1 MTPITV
7 KSFPFSYYKD
17 VMLGRQIINFSK
29 TNKTEVNPMKA
40 PIRGLFLTL
49 MAFALLFSVACD
61 YAATTA
67 PEAAK
72 ASAPTGEARSLA
84 DVNFLKWSPATW
96 KQMTSLNAS
105 TVAAKTI
112 TVSAGG
118 EVGGNKTFGNTV
130 EIPAGAIDDNTKISV
145 EVTCMDDQ
153 NPCSAEVE
161 FLPSMTFN
169 VDVKVTMHYGALGF
183 DGDPYMIEI
192 YWIQEDGTGGEV
204 NNYVVDE
211 SNQIIVFYVNH
222 FTRYGWAY

>member
-1 MTPITV
+1 
-7 KSFPFSYYKD
+7 
-17 VMLGRQIINFSK
+17 MLGSTNQNMLK
-29 TNKTEVNPMKA
+29 TNEKEVNPMKA
-40 PIRGLFLTL
+40 RTRGLLLPL
-49 MAFALLFSVACD
+49 MAVALLFSVACD

-72 ASAPTGEARSLA
+72 ASAPITGEARSLA

-105 TVAAKTI
+105 TIAAKTI
-112 TVSAGG
+112 TVTAGG

-130 EIPAGAIDDNTKISV
+130 EIPAGAVDGNTKISV

-169 VDVKVTMHYGALGF
+169 VDVKVTMNFGALGF

-192 YWIQEDGTGGEV
+192 YYIQEDGTGGEIT
-204 NNYVVDE
+204 NYTVDE
-211 SNQIIVFYVNH
+211 EEKTIVFYVNH

>member
-1 MTPITV
+1 MNTYT
-7 KSFPFSYYKD
+7 
-17 VMLGRQIINFSK
+17 
-29 TNKTEVNPMKA
+29 
-40 PIRGLFLTL
+40 RGLLLPL
-49 MAFALLFSVACD
+49 MAVALLFSVACD

-72 ASAPTGEARSLA
+72 ASAPITGEARSLT
-84 DVNFLKWSPATW
+84 DVNFLKWSAASW

-105 TVAAKTI
+105 TISAKTI

-118 EVGGNKTFGNTV
+118 SVGGNKTFGNIV
-130 EIPAGAIDDNTKISV
+130 EIPAGAVDDNTKISV
-145 EVTCMDDQ
+145 EVTCMDNQ

-169 VDVKVTMHYGALGF
+169 TEVKVTLTYGALGF

-192 YWIQEDGTGGEV
+192 YWIQEDGTGGEITT
-204 NNYVVDE
+204 YTVDE
-211 SNQIIVFYVNH
+211 SLETIVFYVNH

>member
-1 MTPITV
+1 MYLMGI
-7 KSFPFSYYKD
+7 
-17 VMLGRQIINFSK
+17 MLGKRDHKKFK

-40 PIRGLFLTL
+40 RINGLLLPL
-49 MAFALLFSVACD
+49 MAIALLFSVACD

-67 PEAAK
+67 PESAK
-72 ASAPTGEARSLA
+72 ASAPVTGEARSLA
-84 DVNFLKWSPATW
+84 DVNFLKWSPASW

-105 TVAAKTI
+105 TIAAKTI

-118 EVGGNKTFGNTV
+118 EVGGNKTFGNVV
-130 EIPAGAIDDNTKISV
+130 EIPAGAVDDNTKISV
-145 EVTCMDDQ
+145 EVTCMDNQ

-169 VDVKVTMHYGALGF
+169 TEVKVTLNYGALGF

-192 YWIQEDGTGGEV
+192 YWIQEDGTGGEITTH
-204 NNYVVDE
+204 VVDE
-211 SNQIIVFYVNH
+211 SNQTIVFYVNH